1 MSADLHAPLGQG
13 RKPAKGPRRRPS
25 AATVL
30 GSLALVSVLGL
41 STYSA
46 VVPLP
51 LRQFAETAP
60 PESGVEEQTGQ
71 VSTEPASTGSK
82 ENFTASRPL
91 GGAVVERTTTD
102 DGSVVTKFS
111 PKPRDGQGPVLIDN
125 QRLGQDSRVAALPN
139 DDLLEDTPEGRL
151 PIIGPDGLRPV
162 EQYARPWSGARTTR
176 VAIVV
181 GGIGL
186 SQTGSQRAIRDLPE
200 EVTLAFAAT
209 GNSLT
214 RWMQEARRKGHEI
227 LLQVPFEPFDYPA
240 NNPGRGTLLTSD
252 SPAESLK
259 KLHQAMGRI
268 TNYTGIMNYM
278 GAKYMSDA
286 TAFEPV
292 MRDIGSR
299 GLLFLDDGSTARS
312 LADSFAKAIGM
323 PYAQG
328 TLLLDG
334 QPEKAAVLVKLD
346 ELERIARRNGQAIGT
361 AAAFDETIAAIR
373 QWSEEA
379 AGRGIEIVGV
389 SALATETGQ

>member
-1 MSADLHAPLGQG
+1 M
-13 RKPAKGPRRRPS
+13 
-25 AATVL
+25 L
-30 GSLALVSVLGL
+30 GSLALVSIVGL

-46 VVPLP
+46 FTPLP
-51 LRQFAETAP
+51 LRQFSDAAPKPNGTNGETAQAP
-60 PESGVEEQTGQ
+60 DAAATPAGSGQNLAT
-71 VSTEPASTGSK
+71 
-82 ENFTASRPL
+82 SRPL
-91 GGAVVERTTTD
+91 GGATVQRTVTD

-111 PKPRDGQGPVLIDN
+111 PKPRDGNGPVLIDS
-125 QRLGQDSRVAALPN
+125 QTVGQDSRVAALPN

-151 PIIGPDGLRPV
+151 PIIGPDGLRPF
-162 EQYARPWSGARTTR
+162 EQYARPWSGARATR

-209 GNSLT
+209 GNSLS

-227 LLQVPFEPFDYPA
+227 VLQVPFEPFDYPA
-240 NNPGRGTLLTSD
+240 NNPGRGTLLTTD
-252 SPAESLK
+252 QPGEALK
-259 KLHQAMGRI
+259 KLHEAMGRI
-268 TNYTGIMNYM
+268 TNYTGVMNYM

-292 MRDIGSR
+292 MRDIGAR

-312 LADSFAKAIGM
+312 LTDSFAKAIGM

-328 TLLLDG
+328 NLLLDG
-334 QPEKAAVLVKLD
+334 QPEKAAVLAKLD
-346 ELERIARRNGQAIGT
+346 ELERIARRNGQAIGI
-361 AAAFDETIAAIR
+361 ASAFDETIAAIR
-373 QWSEEA
+373 QWSDEA

-389 SALATETGQ
+389 SALADDAEQ